1 MLERFEG
8 WGKYAFVWHII
19 VVVAAVVVATV
30 GAAASVSATEPEET
44 ETAATVDT
52 CDGGTMRLDA
62 KEARTSNCTTKNAR
76 ARVEG
81 HSAFT

>member
-1 MLERFEG
+1 
-8 WGKYAFVWHII
+8 VWHII
-19 VVVAAVVVATV
+19 VVVAAVVVATI
-30 GAAASVSATEPEET
+30 GTAASVSATEPE